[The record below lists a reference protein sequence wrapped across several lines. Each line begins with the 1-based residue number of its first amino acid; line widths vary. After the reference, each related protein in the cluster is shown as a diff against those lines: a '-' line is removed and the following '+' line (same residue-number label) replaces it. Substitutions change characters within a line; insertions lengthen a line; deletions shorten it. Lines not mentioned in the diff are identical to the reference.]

1 MYSLFWRKPAMLKT
15 SALLCLL
22 CCCVLSACG
31 SDEKKP
37 VRQEALKV
45 RLAAATVATT
55 EESAVYGATL
65 AAKET
70 VEVRAKVSGYL
81 REQLFTDG
89 ALLRES
95 TPLYK
100 LDDRT
105 LAAALNT
112 AKAQAA
118 KAEVT
123 WKNAEVTKDRYV
135 PLAAKG
141 AVSVQDRDDRV
152 AQAAEAHAAYISA
165 KAEEERAAVE
175 LSYTSIPAPITG
187 YINRSA
193 VDVGAYVSAGSTLL
207 TTMYRMDPIRAE
219 FSITD
224 REFILFNKFV
234 KETGWD
240 PNALRCRLTLG
251 DDSAPYPHEGVI
263 EMSNPVVDPKTNT
276 MGIRAI
282 FPNPD
287 NVLRPGM
294 YVNITCVLG
303 KWDALSVPEA
313 AVVDLPGGKAVFTV
327 DASDLLVAVPVE
339 VGAVR
344 DGRRIILRGL
354 SPGQNVVVEGLVQAQ
369 PGMRVEV
376 VGVAAQPAS
385 SGGVPK

>member
-1 MYSLFWRKPAMLKT
+1 MLKT
-15 SALLCLL
+15 RIL
-22 CCCVLSACG
+22 CCLFCYLVLSACG
-31 SDEKKP
+31 SDERTP
-37 VRQEALKV
+37 TRPEALKV
-45 RLAAATVATT
+45 RLATASFSTT

-89 ALLRES
+89 ALLREA

-105 LAAALNT
+105 LTAALIT
-112 AKAQAA
+112 AKAQTA

-123 WKNAEVTKDRYV
+123 WKNAEVAKDRFV

-141 AVSVQDRDDRV
+141 AVSIQERDDRV
-152 AQAAEAHAAYISA
+152 AKAAEAHAAYIAA
-165 KAEEERAAVE
+165 KAEEERASVE

-193 VDVGAYVSAGSTLL
+193 VDVGAYVSAGNTLL

-224 REFILFNKFV
+224 REFTLFNKFV

-240 PNALRCRLTLG
+240 PNALRCRLTMG
-251 DDSAPYPHEGVI
+251 DDNAPYPYEGVI
-263 EMSNPVVDPKTNT
+263 EMANPVVDPKTNT

-287 NVLRPGM
+287 NALRPGM
-294 YVNITCVLG
+294 YVNVTCVLG

-313 AVVDLPGGKAVFTV
+313 AVVDQSGGKAVFTV
-327 DASDLLVAVPVE
+327 DEAHLLVAVPVE
-339 VGAVR
+339 IGPLR
-344 DGRRIILRGL
+344 NGRRIILRGL

-376 VGVAAQPAS
+376 VETALRQAS
-385 SGGVPK
+385 PGSALK

>member
-1 MYSLFWRKPAMLKT
+1 MLK
-15 SALLCLL
+15 AKMLLCLF
-22 CCCVLSACG
+22 CCLAFSACG
-31 SDEKKP
+31 SDEKKSAQP
-37 VRQEALKV
+37 EALKV
-45 RLAAATVATT
+45 RLAAVSVTTT
-55 EESAVYGATL
+55 EESAVFGATL

-81 REQLFTDG
+81 REQFFTDG
-89 ALLRES
+89 ALLQEGAL
-95 TPLYK
+95 LYK

-105 LAAALNT
+105 LTAALVT
-112 AKAQAA
+112 AKAQTA

-123 WKNAEVTKDRYV
+123 WKNAEVTKDRYL

-152 AQAAEAHAAYISA
+152 AKAAEAHAAYIST
-165 KAEEERAAVE
+165 KAEEARAAVE
-175 LSYTSIPAPITG
+175 LSYTSISAPIAG
-187 YINRSA
+187 HINRSA

-224 REFILFNKFV
+224 REFTLFNKYV

-240 PNALRCRLTLG
+240 PNTLRCRLVLG
-251 DDSAPYPHEGVI
+251 DDRAPYPHEGVI
-263 EMSNPVVDPKTNT
+263 EMTNPVVDPKTNT

-282 FPNPD
+282 FPNPE
-287 NVLRPGM
+287 NALRPGM
-294 YVNITCVLG
+294 YVNVVCMLG

-313 AVVDLPGGKAVFTV
+313 AVVDRAGGKAVVTV
-327 DASDLLVAVPVE
+327 DASSLLVAVPVE
-339 VGAVR
+339 IGAVR
-344 DGRRIILRGL
+344 DGRRLIMKGL

-376 VGVAAQPAS
+376 VAAQPAS
-385 SGGVPK
+385 PGGAPK